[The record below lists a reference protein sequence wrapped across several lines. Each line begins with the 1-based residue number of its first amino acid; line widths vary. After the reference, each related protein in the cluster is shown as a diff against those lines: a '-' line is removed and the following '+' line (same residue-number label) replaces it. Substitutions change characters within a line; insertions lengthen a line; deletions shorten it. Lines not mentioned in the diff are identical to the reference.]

1 MMMNNYFTRIGI
13 FTVALVFH
21 LLYTEFL
28 KFIVSDVDDDNI
40 ELYATRVGGAII
52 YAVTVMVMWKV

>member
-1 MMMNNYFTRIGI
+1 MMMMNNYLIRIGV
-13 FTVALVFH
+13 FTIALVFY

-28 KFIVSDVDDDNI
+28 RFIATNNEDDDK
-40 ELYATRVGGAII
+40 YAIWAGGAII

>member
-1 MMMNNYFTRIGI
+1 MMNNYFTRIGV
-13 FTVALVFH
+13 FTVALVFY

-28 KFIVSDVDDDNI
+28 KFIATNNEDDDKYVI
-40 ELYATRVGGAII
+40 WAGGAII